1 MCWQTVRWLVDNE
14 RSGGSI
20 RSICRQPSD
29 PGEVSPEGGT
39 GRIGG
44 RIGVEG
50 EMKMTTGMPR
60 SQVWKQT
67 ERFVA
72 DLLGGK
78 RVPITGRQRG
88 DVPDIEH
95 PRYSVEVKRR
105 SAPNAFPKWLTT
117 ALEQADAANPGGK
130 VPIVVIEHAHGAGRM
145 RDHYVMLRLPDFI
158 DLTTPPEDA

>member
-1 MCWQTVRWLVDNE
+1 M
-14 RSGGSI
+14 S
-20 RSICRQPSD
+20 
-29 PGEVSPEGGT
+29 
-39 GRIGG
+39 
-44 RIGVEG
+44 
-50 EMKMTTGMPR
+50 
-60 SQVWKQT
+60 SQWKAT

-88 DVPDIEH
+88 DVPDVEH
-95 PRYSVEVKRR
+95 PRFSIEIKRR